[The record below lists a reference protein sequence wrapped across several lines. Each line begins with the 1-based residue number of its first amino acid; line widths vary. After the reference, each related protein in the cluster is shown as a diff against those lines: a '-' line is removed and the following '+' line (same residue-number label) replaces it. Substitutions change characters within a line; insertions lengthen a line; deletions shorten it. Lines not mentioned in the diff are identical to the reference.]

1 MILIVEDE
9 SDIRS
14 MIRLALTKAGLK
26 CLEAEDAETALTM
39 LDKPGIDMLLIDWM
53 LPGMSGIDLAR
64 RLRLD
69 DVYKK
74 LPLLMLTARGEEHD
88 KLRSFDVGI
97 DDYITKP
104 FSPRELVARI
114 KAIRRRASPEEENNK
129 LVVGELCLDTQ
140 AQRLLISGEDI
151 HIGPTEYR
159 LLEHLMRNPDRVFTR
174 EQLLDRVWGRDI
186 YVEDR
191 TVDVHVLRLRKLL
204 SPKGY
209 AKYVQTVRGTG
220 YRFSRA

>member
-14 MIRLALTKAGLK
+14 MISLTLAKEGIK
-26 CLEAEDAETALTM
+26 CLEAEDAEKALTL
-39 LDKPGIDMLLIDWM
+39 LDKPGIELLLIDWM
-53 LPGMSGIDLAR
+53 LPGMSGIELAR

-69 DVYKK
+69 DMHKK
-74 LPLLMLTARGEEHD
+74 LPLIMLTARGEEHD

-114 KAIRRRASPEEENNK
+114 KAVQRRANPEEENHQ
-129 LVVGELCLDTQ
+129 LVVDALCLDTE
-140 AQRLLISGEDI
+140 AQRLLIDDEAV

-174 EQLLDRVWGRDI
+174 EQLLDRVWGRDV

>member
-1 MILIVEDE
+1 MILIIEDE
-9 SDIRS
+9 ADIRS
-14 MIRLALTKAGLK
+14 LIKLTLSKEGLE
-26 CLEAEDAETALTM
+26 CQEAEDAETALTLM
-39 LDKPGIDMLLIDWM
+39 DKPGIELVLIDWM
-53 LPGMSGIDLAR
+53 LPGMSGIELAR

-69 DVYKK
+69 DMYKK
-74 LPLLMLTARGEEHD
+74 IPLIMLTARGEEHD
-88 KLRSFDVGI
+88 KLKSFDVGI

-104 FSPRELVARI
+104 FSPRELVARV
-114 KAIRRRASPEEENNK
+114 KAVMRRAFPAEENKK
-129 LVVGELCLDTQ
+129 LVVGELCLDTD
-140 AQRLLISGEDI
+140 AQRLIINDEVI

-186 YVEDR
+186 YIEDR

-209 AKYVQTVRGTG
+209 SKYVQTVRGTG
-220 YRFSRA
+220 YRFSTA

>member
-14 MIRLALTKAGLK
+14 MIKMALTKEGFK
-26 CLEAEDAETALTM
+26 CLEAENAEAAITQ
-39 LDKPGIDMLLIDWM
+39 LDRPGIDLLLIDWM
-53 LPGMSGIDLAR
+53 LPGMSGIELAR

-69 DVYKK
+69 DMYKK
-74 LPLLMLTARGEEHD
+74 MPLVMLTARGEEHD
-88 KLRSFDVGI
+88 KLRSFEVGI

-104 FSPRELVARI
+104 FSPRELVARV
-114 KAIRRRASPEEENNK
+114 KAVMRRTNPEEKNNK
-129 LVVGELCLDTQ
+129 LLVGELCLDTG
-140 AQRLLISGEDI
+140 AQRLLIDKEVV

-159 LLEHLMRNPDRVFTR
+159 LLELLMRNPDRVFTR
-174 EQLLDRVWGRDI
+174 EQLLDRVWGRDV

-209 AKYVQTVRGTG
+209 SKYVQTVRGTG